1 MSHYTPAK
9 GRKPR
14 HEDIILLFT
23 YSHSLPQKKETMSK
37 TVDAPRLY
45 PNKKEREAIR
55 PMTLYVHVCAVSP
68 TRRKTHESCN
78 NYRMPTR
85 AIPELLHQARG
96 PCAIIFVLHE

>member
-9 GRKPR
+9 GRK

-23 YSHSLPQKKETMSK
+23 YSHSLPQKKETLSK

-55 PMTLYVHVCAVSP
+55 PMTLYVCPVSP

-78 NYRMPTR
+78 S
-85 AIPELLHQARG
+85 
-96 PCAIIFVLHE
+96 